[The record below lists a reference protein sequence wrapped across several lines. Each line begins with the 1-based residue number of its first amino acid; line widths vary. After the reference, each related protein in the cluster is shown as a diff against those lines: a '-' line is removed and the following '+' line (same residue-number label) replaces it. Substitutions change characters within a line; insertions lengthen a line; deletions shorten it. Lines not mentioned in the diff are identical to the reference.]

1 MIPVIGI
8 IIGLVLGLL
17 LNISIPPAYASYV
30 AVLILA
36 TLDAVIGG
44 TTAQLRGRFSTTL
57 FLTGLAFNLAIALLI
72 TALGEQLN
80 IPLVFVSLFAFG
92 NRIFQNVGRMRRL
105 LLRRFR
111 RDRQLDFDDDDS
123 LT

>member
-17 LNISIPPAYASYV
+17 LNVSIPPAYAAYI
-30 AVLILA
+30 AVVILA

-44 TTAQLRGRFSTTL
+44 TTAHLRGRFNTTL
-57 FLTGLAFNLAIALLI
+57 FLTGLFSSLVIALLL

-80 IPLVFVSLFAFG
+80 IPLSFVPIFAFG

-105 LLRRFR
+105 ILRRFR
-111 RDRQLDFDDDDS
+111 SDRQIDYDDDDTP
-123 LT
+123 L

>member
-1 MIPVIGI
+1 MIPLIGI
-8 IIGLVLGLL
+8 IIGLALGLL
-17 LNISIPPAYASYV
+17 LNISIPPAYGSYI
-30 AVLILA
+30 AVIILA

-44 TTAQLRGRFSTTL
+44 TTAHLRGRFSAIL
-57 FLTGLAFNLAIALLI
+57 FLTGIAFNLSIALLL

-105 LLRRFR
+105 LLRRYR
-111 RDRQLDFDDDDS
+111 ADRSLDYEDDD
-123 LT
+123 